1 MERAGDD
8 FFSNSRFA
16 DDQRIGV
23 GGADRPDAVAQVDHC
38 LASPGQ
44 PLFYVV
50 AFARNGPQA
59 AVLEHETTP
68 IERAA
73 NGAGKHLGGEGLF
86 DEIIGALAHR
96 PDRQLHIAVSG
107 HQDHRQFGI
116 DLADALQKGHSVHS
130 GHADIADDDA
140 VEAEGDAFER
150 MLGAGK
156 RIHPEAG
163 EFQRLSAGATQF
175 LFIVD
180 EQDAGF
186 AHSAASRPVSPATAS
201 SIRNTA
207 PPSRWF
213 DTVRLPPKS
222 LMML

>member
-1 MERAGDD
+1 MPEELAFDQVFRKSRAIDGDERAARAAAQIVERAGDD

-44 PLFYVV
+44 PLFDVV

-59 AVLEHETTP
+59 AVFEHETAP

-86 DEIIGALAHR
+86 DEIIGAFAHR
-96 PDRQLHIAVSG
+96 PDHQVAHRRVPSPGSPAVR
-107 HQDHRQFGI
+107 HRSPGC
-116 DLADALQKGHSVHS
+116 AAEGHSVHS

-140 VEAEGDAFER
+140 VEAKGDAFECIF
-150 MLGAGK
+150 GAGE

-163 EFQRLSAGATQF
+163 EFRA
-175 LFIVD
+175 
-180 EQDAGF
+180 
-186 AHSAASRPVSPATAS
+186 
-201 SIRNTA
+201 
-207 PPSRWF
+207 
-213 DTVRLPPKS
+213 
-222 LMML
+222 